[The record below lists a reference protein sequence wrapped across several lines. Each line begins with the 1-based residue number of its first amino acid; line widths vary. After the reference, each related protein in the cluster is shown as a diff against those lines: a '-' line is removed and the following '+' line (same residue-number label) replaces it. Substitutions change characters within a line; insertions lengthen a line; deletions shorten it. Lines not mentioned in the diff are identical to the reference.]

1 MLHSLNATPETT
13 FRPDRNFLAGENPFG
28 LAAPPTW
35 FLSSMWTF
43 DPCLVIFPSKEEP
56 LYRLARRVEHGA
68 PPLTFMAK
76 RPDTKMFWQHKLVP
90 VTSILPSPWVQWS
103 PVLLSDLASRDIRRQ
118 GGHKKAAQAL
128 EAHDDDTDAAWH
140 REVEDGAMIRARASW
155 REQKWSRGEALDLGG
170 RKTEGA
176 RTTRER
182 LTHHA
187 PRRAFRPV
195 TGDGLVTT
203 LFSGHDEPLHGA
215 RPFLDDDRRVPLIV
229 RAV

>member
-1 MLHSLNATPETT
+1 MTPIVPFDIFMKNKSLGGFIVIIFHWLLMVTPT
-13 FRPDRNFLAGENPFG
+13 L
-28 LAAPPTW
+28 
-35 FLSSMWTF
+35 
-43 DPCLVIFPSKEEP
+43 IFAHASAI
-56 LYRLARRVEHGA
+56 RLASGLEPTPSGHGA